1 VTVTAPVIYNVN
13 IESHE
18 KNYCD
23 ILSAIIESN
32 SERVIARWKR
42 RNIFQGQSLGLN
54 GSKI

>member
-1 VTVTAPVIYNVN
+1 MTAPVIYNVN

-18 KNYCD
+18 KNYRD
-23 ILSAIIESN
+23 IQSAIIESN